1 MNKPLSDRVVAIT
14 GATGGIG
21 SEICLALANK
31 GARLLL
37 LGGTK
42 EDKLIKL
49 SNKLSGITKSTF
61 VAGDLTDKNTAV
73 KGIEVGLKEFGKI
86 DILINCA
93 GVATNCPFSEATEE
107 IYNKIMDLNVKA
119 PYFLTQKFLPIIEK
133 SDYPTIINVSSVVGH
148 SGYPNQSIYS
158 ASKHALAG
166 WTKALA
172 NEVYKKNIRVHLI
185 SPGGVYTEMIKITRP
200 DLSNDGMIMP
210 SDVANVVCFLLEN
223 RTNAVIDEILLHR
236 VGKEPFLN

>member
-42 EDKLIKL
+42 ENKLIEL
-49 SNKLSGITKSTF
+49 SKKLSGITKCTF
-61 VAGDLTDKNTAV
+61 VAGDLTDKNTST
-73 KGIEVGLKEFGKI
+73 KGVEVGLKEFGKI

-93 GVATNCPFSEATEE
+93 GVATNCTFSDATEE
-107 IYNKIMDLNVKA
+107 IYDKIMDLNVKA

-200 DLSNDGMIMP
+200 DLTNDGMIMP

>member
-31 GARLLL
+31 GASLLL

-42 EDKLIKL
+42 EDKLIAL
-49 SNKLSGITKSTF
+49 SKKINNLSKCTF
-61 VAGDLTDKNTAV
+61 VAGDLTDKNTAT
-73 KGIEVGLKEFGKI
+73 KGIEVSLKAFGKI

-93 GVATNCPFSEATEE
+93 GIASNCPFSEATED

-133 SDYPTIINVSSVVGH
+133 SDYPTVINVSSVVGH

-158 ASKHALAG
+158 ASKHALVG

-185 SPGGVYTEMIKITRP
+185 SPGGVYTEMVKITRP
-200 DLSNDGMIMP
+200 DLTCDGMIMP

>member
-1 MNKPLSDRVVAIT
+1 
-14 GATGGIG
+14 
-21 SEICLALANK
+21 
-31 GARLLL
+31 
-37 LGGTK
+37 
-42 EDKLIKL
+42 
-49 SNKLSGITKSTF
+49 
-61 VAGDLTDKNTAV
+61 
-73 KGIEVGLKEFGKI
+73 
-86 DILINCA
+86 
-93 GVATNCPFSEATEE
+93 
-107 IYNKIMDLNVKA
+107 MDLNVKA

-133 SDYPTIINVSSVVGH
+133 SDYPTVINVSSVVGH

-158 ASKHALAG
+158 ASKHALVG

-185 SPGGVYTEMIKITRP
+185 SPGGVYTEMVKITRP
-200 DLSNDGMIMP
+200 DLTSDGMIMP

>member
-1 MNKPLSDRVVAIT
+1 MNKPLSDRVIAIT

-21 SEICLALANK
+21 KEICFALAGK
-31 GARLLL
+31 GASLLL

-42 EDKLIKL
+42 E
-49 SNKLSGITKSTF
+49 NKLSTLCTELNCLSKCTF
-61 VAGDLTDKNTAV
+61 VGGDLTDKNTCL
-73 KGIEVGLKEFGKI
+73 KGIEVGLKEYGKI

-93 GVATNCPFSEATEE
+93 GVATNCPFSEATED
-107 IYNKIMDLNVKA
+107 IYDKIMDLNVKA
-119 PYFLTQKFLPIIEK
+119 PCFLTQKFLPVIEK
-133 SDYPTIINVSSVVGH
+133 ADYPTIINIASVVGH

-158 ASKHALAG
+158 ASKHALIG

-200 DLSNDGMIMP
+200 DLSSDGMIMP